1 MDTQA
6 FFARILPD
14 AGVKFIAVPTPHK
27 DGGIYWKHVA
37 AQTPLQLAKY
47 AEALDKQGLQV
58 YFACASYENEFIV
71 VDDKKKRRV
80 RENVKA
86 IKSFWLDIDC
96 GEGKDYDTQAEGL
109 AALEGFLHDTGLPRP
124 LVVNSGNGIHAYW
137 TGSDSLEPSLWLRVA
152 TILREV
158 CGAYGLRVDG
168 KCTTDAC
175 RVLRPVG
182 THNRKN
188 EAKLVGVIGSE
199 PDFVSIVDFARQL
212 KELAKAK
219 DLVIKNPAA
228 PKIENDFAIPV
239 EYPPVS
245 AHEIRKHCQQV
256 DRFATVRG
264 VVAEPVWFNMLGL
277 LKHTIEAEIV
287 CHDWSAGHNSYDR
300 VATNRKIAQW
310 AKGPATC
317 ESIRVSNPTGC
328 EGCKHKGKINSPIS
342 LGSVLPA
349 PSPIVIEAE
358 SFGVARPTPAAQ
370 VAVGSPSDH
379 ASDGGPSVV
388 GGSSHDGGS
397 TENPTLANPDE
408 APVKPVTTKGMA
420 DVGFRFDPE
429 NPEFPPTMREEF
441 SYNGDTLLVKIETPS
456 GVSSVV
462 PMCDTIIWPISYHKN
477 SAGAYHMVWRAVHH
491 KKQYDFELS
500 GAAIAIGG
508 REIWQEL
515 GSRGIIPRPGKKKHM
530 EAYVTS
536 WFNELKRKAEE
547 THVFAQFG
555 WQRDG
560 SFVVGNK
567 QYKPDGTVLNIR
579 LAGDAAQA
587 AYVDAFRPRGTVAE
601 WVSIVDRAYNYPG
614 QEQYQFML
622 AVGFGAPL
630 LRLFENYGGLTLN
643 AYSPTKGLGKSTAGK
658 LAIGIWGDPK
668 LLIRTKQQTT
678 YKAYIAH
685 CGVMNSLP
693 VMMDEATNI
702 EGRELSDILYTF
714 SQGSP
719 RVILDRT
726 GKMNMHQQSWSTM
739 QISTANRSMVTLV
752 GAMKSNADAEMG
764 RIFEYEFSK
773 VSKLTKEDADEILG
787 KSETTYGAAGEVYA
801 QYIVTHKAE
810 IEAMLQ
816 EARKKL
822 DSRIDLTVQ
831 DRFVSVGLAC
841 IVVGAVIAKQ
851 LGLVGF
857 DVERLVDWIVIT
869 SRDFKET
876 VTSSTPPT
884 LDVFGRMLSEIT
896 RGMIVTQNEGDSM
909 TPGRYATIV
918 QHPQGQIITGRIIEE
933 TRTMYIQQSVIRQWC
948 AKNQADYGELMRVI
962 TAKKWVEPELV
973 NYNLGRGTREYGMSS
988 MRCWKINI
996 DKMNGDREVKAVP
1009 TIMQVVK

>member
-6 FFARILPD
+6 FFARVLP
-14 AGVKFIAVPTPHK
+14 ATGVKFIAVPTPLRE
-27 DGGIYWKHVA
+27 GGVYWKHVA
-37 AQTPLQLAKY
+37 AQTPVQMARY
-47 AEALDKQGLQV
+47 AEALDAKELQV
-58 YFACASYENEFIV
+58 YFACASYENEFV
-71 VDDKKKRRV
+71 MVDEKKKYRI

-86 IKSFWLDIDC
+86 VKSFWLDIDC

-109 AALEGFLHDTGLPRP
+109 AALERFLLDSGVPRP

-137 TGSDSLEPSLWLRVA
+137 SSAVSIHPDIWVRIS

-158 CGAYGLRVDG
+158 CSAYGLRIDG

-182 THNRKN
+182 THNRKSG
-188 EAKLVGVIGSE
+188 AKRVFVIGEE
-199 PDFVSIVDFARQL
+199 PALVNVIDFAKKL

-219 DLVIKNPAA
+219 ELVIKNPAK

-256 DRFATVRG
+256 DAFATVRG

-277 LKHTIEAEIV
+277 LKHTIEAETV

-300 VATNRKIAQW
+300 SATNRKIVQW
-310 AKGPATC
+310 SRGPATC
-317 ESIRVSNPTGC
+317 ESIRVSNPAGC

-342 LGSVLPA
+342 LGTVLPA
-349 PSPIVIEAE
+349 PSPVIIEPEATA
-358 SFGVARPTPAAQ
+358 VAPEVQPKPPVKAEA
-370 VAVGSPSDH
+370 GED
-379 ASDGGPSVV
+379 PSVV
-388 GGSSHDGGS
+388 GGSSHDGPS
-397 TENPTLANPDE
+397 TENPTSPSTYGTDLP
-408 APVKPVTTKGMA
+408 PVNAKMA
-420 DVGFRFDPE
+420 DVGFRFDPA
-429 NPEFPPTMREEF
+429 NPEFPASMREEF
-441 SYNGDTLLVKIETPS
+441 SYNGDVLLVKIETPS

-477 SAGAYHMVWRAVHH
+477 GLGAYHMVWRAVHH

-515 GSRGIIPRPGKKKHM
+515 GSRGIVPRPGKKKHM

-567 QYKPDGTVLNIR
+567 QYKPDGSVLNIR
-579 LAGDAAQA
+579 LAGDAAQPS
-587 AYVDAFRPRGTVAE
+587 YVDAFRARGTVEE
-601 WVSIVDRAYNYPG
+601 WASIVDRAYNYEG

-714 SQGSP
+714 SQGAP

-787 KSETTYGAAGEVYA
+787 KSETVFGAAGEVYA
-801 QYIVTHKAE
+801 QYLVTHKAE
-810 IEAMLQ
+810 IEGMLHD
-816 EARKKL
+816 ARKKL

-831 DRFVSVGLAC
+831 DRFVSVGLSC

-869 SRDFKET
+869 SRNFKET

-896 RGMIVTQNEGDSM
+896 RGMIVTQNEGD
-909 TPGRYATIV
+909 TLAAGRYATIV

-933 TRTMYIQQSVIRQWC
+933 SRTMYIQQGVIRQWC
-948 AKNQADYGELMRVI
+948 AKNQADYGEMFRVI
-962 TAKKWVEPELV
+962 MSKKWVEPELV

-996 DKMNGDREVKAVP
+996 DKMNGDSEMKRVTVP
-1009 TIMQVVK
+1009 MQVVK